1 MKNTQVDV
9 SELIGAHNI
18 DIEQFGAQIS
28 SKCARAYYCVVI
40 PDPPSRM
47 RRIETACL
55 QTQIGVGDAT
65 RKL

>member
-28 SKCARAYYCVVI
+28 SKCARAYHFGKFKEKKVDDLHTFDRAKPI
-40 PDPPSRM
+40 
-47 RRIETACL
+47 
-55 QTQIGVGDAT
+55 
-65 RKL
+65 